1 MYFYSSKNDNY
12 IIHYTESANRY
23 KKYKYIAKVD
33 LGNGVYRY
41 FYDQDEWDAYKKRAQ
56 KQADKEY
63 NTALSKANRSHDD
76 EGALDATKVVN
87 AKYAALEK
95 ATKQEYSKLDTIANT
110 VRDGAEFVSNNLNS
124 TVKTVGN
131 TIKRKLK
138 K

>member
-1 MYFYSSKNDNY
+1 
-12 IIHYTESANRY
+12 
-23 KKYKYIAKVD
+23 

-63 NTALSKANRSHDD
+63 NKAVYEYERTLRQYNGNTSTDKYNRSHAWDD
-76 EGALDATKVVN
+76 KYDAMKARE
-87 AKYAALEK
+87 AKYLALEK

-124 TVKTVGN
+124 TIKTVGN
-131 TIKRKLK
+131 TVKRKFK